1 MDKDALFKLIQRL
14 MSDHPL
20 IIWGSGATVPCG
32 MPSMVQL
39 AEAINDKTGLSI
51 DVAKSLED
59 ELCKPE
65 MVDETDKIR
74 RIIFE
79 KIFEADAKI
88 VDMLRKRTC
97 AHLDAVADLIRLV
110 GEAHPKTVNF
120 LTTNYDRVVEQV
132 AAWNGYRVF
141 DGTIQGNLGRFDVNE
156 FKKHD
161 AVNVIKVHGSLSWG
175 DFEGTA
181 RNCFGRM
188 PDDVSPLIIIPGNLK
203 YQVAY
208 QNPYRSLIQK
218 ADEKIQA
225 ASSFLSI
232 GFGFNDEH
240 ITPVVKAKLQ
250 NGCPVVVIALKI
262 SDNCWKMLSHARTY
276 VSLEACGGDRNK
288 THVVYLDGGVN
299 GALGDMVIDGEYW
312 SLEKFMEVFK

>member
-32 MPSMVQL
+32 MPSMAML
-39 AEAINDKTGLSI
+39 AEAIKGTTGLPI
-51 DVAKSLED
+51 DVARSLED

-65 MVDETDKIR
+65 LVHENDTIR

-79 KIFEADAKI
+79 RIFEADSKI
-88 VDMLRKRTC
+88 VDMLRMRTC
-97 AHLDAVADLIRLV
+97 AYLDAIADLIRLV
-110 GEAHPKTVNF
+110 SEAHPKVVNF
-120 LTTNYDRVVEQV
+120 LTTNYDRVLELV

-156 FKKHD
+156 FKKQD

-175 DFEGTA
+175 DFDGTA
-181 RNCFGRM
+181 RNFFGRM
-188 PDDVSPLIIIPGNLK
+188 PANVSPLIIIPGNLK

-218 ADEKIQA
+218 ADERIQE
-225 ASSFLSI
+225 ASSFFSI

-240 ITPVVKAKLQ
+240 ITPVVLAKIL
-250 NGCPVVVIALKI
+250 NGFPVVVIALKI
-262 SDNCWKMLSHARTY
+262 SDNCRKMLSRARTY
-276 VSLEACGGDRNK
+276 VALEAYGGEENK
-288 THVVYLDGGVN
+288 THVSYLDGINGVR
-299 GALGDMVIDGEYW
+299 GDMVIDGGYW